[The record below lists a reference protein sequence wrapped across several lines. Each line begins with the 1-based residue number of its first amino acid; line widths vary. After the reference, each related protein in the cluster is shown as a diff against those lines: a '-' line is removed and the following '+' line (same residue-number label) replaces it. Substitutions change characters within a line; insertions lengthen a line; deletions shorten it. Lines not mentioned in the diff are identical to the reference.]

1 MAQYDTMNYG
11 VGYDPEEEERKRR
24 EAAMRAQAQAQAQDM
39 ENGANAGGMRSP
51 MGFGDI
57 VGQAFDNRMNN
68 AQNRFNEATSFF
80 TDPEE
85 ALRKR
90 LNVQQQEEPTPVK
103 QTITTDP
110 QTGEQKIKIEG
121 SARDLSAANPLT
133 PTVTGPVAPTEQREA
148 PPAPPQQQP
157 QQQMVA
163 NQQRPVARQQ
173 QLPPGGPISPEM
185 ANRPPNIGQ
194 PPTPGPGVQMA
205 SSQPGLPQTQQ
216 PPPRPAVPGL
226 AALPTLAQM
235 GQAAQQAP
243 TPPAPPATPAWIA
256 AANDAGNDFNKLLD
270 VAAKHPESR
279 DVINDKLMTSFK
291 NKSKEDEANQLFKD
305 AASGDLKAQNKIFQS
320 IKPETGKQKEEV
332 TVNDYVKAYMYKRL
346 GLDDLA
352 RDVQSK
358 ILGKET
364 MFSQMTVGNS
374 NWQVET
380 DKQGNIIR
388 AKDDEGNFAT
398 TATLNKLRATGQKFG
413 GQSYSTTGGSV
424 TIPAGHPD
432 AGEEYRTVF
441 NSTTGKFENKIITGK
456 NAGNTYTGP
465 AGLEKRVA
473 TSAATALNDAY
484 IKFQTEPTTAM
495 ATEIMKAAAL
505 IDDGSGSEINK
516 ARATIQQRSP
526 SIYNEVKNTL
536 PVAGGQPNIAQNAP
550 TGTAPA
556 MAAPAADPGALRRA
570 QSDVE
575 SLNRE
580 IALSK
585 QKPFGNP
592 QQQAGRMTY
601 LNDEMA
607 KAQQRLQQAQQST
620 PAQAPSAPSAPVSP
634 AQSQAQAA
642 PQGGGSILQKT
653 EQQKANIAINQNLE
667 EKKNAVRM
675 TLPATELNASTM
687 LNTLNDIMTHPGL
700 DKTIGNP
707 LILNTPLAMIPQ
719 SDRRE
724 FKQKYQQLAGQ
735 EFLAAFAQL
744 RGGGSITEVEGAKAE
759 QAISALKDTGI
770 SPAEF
775 KKNAWILQDVVKRG
789 IDSQRALVGQPPKYA
804 ESPDRE
810 EAKQWLR
817 DHPNDPKAPGVRKK
831 LAGF

>member
-1 MAQYDTMNYG
+1 MAYLQNNYG
-11 VGYDPEEEERKRR
+11 FSNPLDDEEERKRR
-24 EAAMRAQAQAQAQDM
+24 EAAAMADEAVAS
-39 ENGANAGGMRSP
+39 GGGMRGP
-51 MGFGDI
+51 MSFGDI
-57 VGQAFDNRMNN
+57 AGQAFDRRMSS
-68 AQNRFNEATSFF
+68 AQDRIGQAAQIF

-85 ALRKR
+85 ALRRR
-90 LNVQQQEEPTPVK
+90 LGAQQQEAIPEPTPVK

-133 PTVTGPVAPTEQREA
+133 PTVTGPVAPIEQREA
-148 PPAPPQQQP
+148 PPAPQMMQQQQQP
-157 QQQMVA
+157 VA
-163 NQQRPVARQQ
+163 NQQRPVVMQQ
-173 QLPPGGPISPEM
+173 PLPSQGPISPEM
-185 ANRPPNIGQ
+185 AAMPVAQ
-194 PPTPGPGVQMA
+194 PRLPQPGPAIQMA
-205 SSQPGLPQTQQ
+205 SAAPGLPQTQQ
-216 PPPRPAVPGL
+216 TQQPRPAVPGL

-243 TPPAPPATPAWIA
+243 TPPAPPAQPAWIQ
-256 AANDAGNDFNKLLD
+256 AANDASNDFNKLLD
-270 VAAKHPESR
+270 VAAKYPESR
-279 DVINDKLMTSFK
+279 DVINDKLMSSFK

-352 RDVQSK
+352 RDVQNK

-364 MFSQMTVGNS
+364 LFSQMTVGNS

-413 GQSYSTTGGSV
+413 QQAFSTTGGSV
-424 TIPAGHPD
+424 TIPAGQPD

-441 NSTTGKFENKIITGK
+441 NSTSGKFENKIITGK

-473 TSAATALNDAY
+473 TNAATALNDAF
-484 IKFQTEPTTAM
+484 IKYQSAPSTAA
-495 ATEIMKAAAL
+495 ATEMAKTASLLGPAEYSQAL
-505 IDDGSGSEINK
+505 QF
-516 ARATIQQRSP
+516 IQRTTPQ
-526 SIYNEVKNTL
+526 IFGQIQNTL
-536 PVAGGQPNIAQNAP
+536 PSAPGQPNIAQ
-550 TGTAPA
+550 TAPA
-556 MAAPAADPGALRRA
+556 PTSYVNPAQADPGALRRA
-570 QSDVE
+570 QGDIQ
-575 SLNRE
+575 SLTNELTSSKYKLPDAKRE
-580 IALSK
+580 AD
-585 QKPFGNP
+585 
-592 QQQAGRMTY
+592 RVRY

-607 KAQQRLQQAQQST
+607 KAQQRLQQAQQSQ
-620 PAQAPSAPSAPVSP
+620 QAPNAPVSP
-634 AQSQAQAA
+634 AQVQAMPTQ
-642 PQGGGSILQKT
+642 PSGGGLLQQT
-653 EQQKANIAINQNLE
+653 EQVKANVAVGQNLE
-667 EKKNAVRM
+667 EQKNKVRM
-675 TLPATELNASTM
+675 TLPSTELNASTM

-707 LILNTPLAMIPQ
+707 LILNTPLALIPQ

-744 RGGGSITEVEGAKAE
+744 KGGGSITEVEGLKAE

-789 IDSQRALVGQPPKYA
+789 IDSQRTLVGQPPKYA

-810 EAKQWLR
+810 EAKEWLR
-817 DHPNDPKAPGVRKK
+817 NNPNHPKAAGVRMK
-831 LAGF
+831 LVGF

>member
-1 MAQYDTMNYG
+1 MQRQM
-11 VGYDPEEEERKRR
+11 P
-24 EAAMRAQAQAQAQDM
+24 
-39 ENGANAGGMRSP
+39 P
-51 MGFGDI
+51 
-57 VGQAFDNRMNN
+57 
-68 AQNRFNEATSFF
+68 
-80 TDPEE
+80 
-85 ALRKR
+85 
-90 LNVQQQEEPTPVK
+90 
-103 QTITTDP
+103 
-110 QTGEQKIKIEG
+110 
-121 SARDLSAANPLT
+121 SA
-133 PTVTGPVAPTEQREA
+133 
-148 PPAPPQQQP
+148 
-157 QQQMVA
+157 
-163 NQQRPVARQQ
+163 
-173 QLPPGGPISPEM
+173 PISPEM

-205 SSQPGLPQTQQ
+205 SAAPGLPRTQQQ

-235 GQAAQQAP
+235 GMAADQAP
-243 TPPAPPATPAWIA
+243 TPPVPAGPPAWVQ

-279 DVINDKLMTSFK
+279 DVINDKLQKSFA
-291 NKSKEDEANQLFKD
+291 NKTKEDEANQLFKD

-320 IKPETGKQKEEV
+320 IKPDTGKQKEEV

-352 RDVQSK
+352 RDVQLK

-364 MFSQMTVGNS
+364 LFSQMTVGNS

-398 TATLNKLRATGQKFG
+398 EATLNKLRATGQKFG
-413 GQSYSTTGGSV
+413 SQAYSTTGGSI

-473 TSAATALNDAY
+473 TSAATALNDAF
-484 IKFQTEPTTAM
+484 IKFQTEPTTAA
-495 ATEIMKAAAL
+495 ATEAL
-505 IDDGSGSEINK
+505 KTARLLGPEEYNK
-516 ARATIQQRSP
+516 ALQFIQRTQP
-526 SIYNEVKNTL
+526 AIYNDVSKTL
-536 PVAGGQPNIAQNAP
+536 PGGLAP
-550 TGTAPA
+550 SSYVNPPSGTPSGTPSAPV
-556 MAAPAADPGALRRA
+556 DPGALRRA
-570 QSDVE
+570 QGDVQ
-575 SLNRE
+575 SLTNE
-580 IALSK
+580 IASSQK
-585 QKPFGNP
+585 KPFGNA
-592 QQQAGRMTY
+592 QQQADRMRY

-607 KAQQRLQQAQQST
+607 KAQQRLQQAQGA
-620 PAQAPSAPSAPVSP
+620 PAG
-634 AQSQAQAA
+634 
-642 PQGGGSILQKT
+642 QGGGAPAGQGEAGLLEKT
-653 EQQKANIAINQNLE
+653 KQVESKVAINQNLE
-667 EKKNAVRM
+667 EQKNKVRM

-707 LILNTPLAMIPQ
+707 LILNTPLALIPQ

-744 RGGGSITEVEGAKAE
+744 KGGGSITEVEGLKAE

-789 IDSQRALVGQPPKYA
+789 IDSQRILVGQPPKYA
-804 ESPDRE
+804 EAPDRE
-810 EAKQWLR
+810 AAKEWLR
-817 DHPNDPKAPGVRKK
+817 NNPNHPKAAGVRNK
-831 LAGF
+831 LVGF

>member
-1 MAQYDTMNYG
+1 
-11 VGYDPEEEERKRR
+11 
-24 EAAMRAQAQAQAQDM
+24 
-39 ENGANAGGMRSP
+39 
-51 MGFGDI
+51 
-57 VGQAFDNRMNN
+57 
-68 AQNRFNEATSFF
+68 
-80 TDPEE
+80 
-85 ALRKR
+85 
-90 LNVQQQEEPTPVK
+90 
-103 QTITTDP
+103 
-110 QTGEQKIKIEG
+110 
-121 SARDLSAANPLT
+121 
-133 PTVTGPVAPTEQREA
+133 
-148 PPAPPQQQP
+148 
-157 QQQMVA
+157 
-163 NQQRPVARQQ
+163 
-173 QLPPGGPISPEM
+173 
-185 ANRPPNIGQ
+185 
-194 PPTPGPGVQMA
+194 
-205 SSQPGLPQTQQ
+205 
-216 PPPRPAVPGL
+216 
-226 AALPTLAQM
+226 M

-243 TPPAPPATPAWIA
+243 TPPAPPATPAWIQ

-291 NKSKEDEANQLFKD
+291 NKSKEDEATQLFKD

-364 MFSQMTVGNS
+364 LFSQMSVGNS

-424 TIPAGHPD
+424 TIPAGNPD

-550 TGTAPA
+550 IGAPPVSYVNPSATSRVDRDIAEIDRQIARASSSTAVDPTRKAQQLQILNDERNKLLAMKQSGTQ
-556 MAAPAADPGALRRA
+556 AAPA
-570 QSDVE
+570 Q
-575 SLNRE
+575 
-580 IALSK
+580 
-585 QKPFGNP
+585 
-592 QQQAGRMTY
+592 
-601 LNDEMA
+601 
-607 KAQQRLQQAQQST
+607 
-620 PAQAPSAPSAPVSP
+620 APSAPVSP
-634 AQSQAQAA
+634 AQVQAQAA

-653 EQQKANIAINQNLE
+653 EQQKANIAISQNLE

-700 DKTIGNP
+700 DKTIGYP

-744 RGGGSITEVEGAKAE
+744 RGGGSITEVEGTKAE

-775 KKNAWILQDVVKRG
+775 KKNAWILQDIVKRG
-789 IDSQRALVGQPPKYA
+789 IDSQRALVGQEPKYA
-804 ESPDRE
+804 ESPDKE
-810 EAKQWLR
+810 AAKQWLR
-817 DHPNDPKAPGVRKK
+817 DHPNDPKAAAVRKK
-831 LAGF
+831 LVGF